1 MSAARSFA
9 RFGKQNTDIKREFL
23 FMSRIGKKPITF
35 AKTVKISQ
43 SDGMVKVE
51 GPKGVLT
58 SKLPDGIKLVVSDNS
73 LSIERQ
79 TDDRQARSYHGLA
92 RTLVNNMVTGVSNG
106 FEKALEISGVGY
118 RAEIAG
124 STLKLV
130 LGFSSPV
137 EYTIPK
143 GIEVKVDKQVNLVV
157 SGINKELVGRVASE
171 IRSLKKPEP
180 YKGKGIKYAGEYIR
194 RKAGKAAG
202 AK

>member
-1 MSAARSFA
+1 
-9 RFGKQNTDIKREFL
+9 
-23 FMSRIGKKPITF
+23 MSRIGKKPITF
-35 AKTVKISQ
+35 PKNVKISQ
-43 SDGMVKVE
+43 SGGIVKVE
-51 GPKGVLT
+51 GPKGTLS
-58 SKLPDGIKLVVSDNS
+58 SKLPEGITMVVSENN
-73 LSIERQ
+73 LAIERSSE
-79 TDDRQARSYHGLA
+79 DRLVRSYHGLA
-92 RTLVNNMVTGVSNG
+92 RTLISNMVTGVSAG
-106 FEKALEISGVGY
+106 FEKGLEISGVGY
-118 RAEIAG
+118 RAEVAG

-143 GIEVKVDKQVNLVV
+143 GIDVKVDKQVNMVV

>member
-1 MSAARSFA
+1 
-9 RFGKQNTDIKREFL
+9 
-23 FMSRIGKKPITF
+23 MSRIGKKPVTF
-35 AKTVKISQ
+35 PKNVKISQ
-43 SDGMVKVE
+43 SGGVVKVE
-51 GPKGVLT
+51 GPKGALS
-58 SKLPDGIKLVVSDNS
+58 SKLPDGIVLSISENNLVV
-73 LSIERQ
+73 ERKS
-79 TDDRQARSYHGLA
+79 DDRLVRSYHGLA
-92 RTLVNNMVTGVSNG
+92 RTLVNNMVTGVSTG
-106 FEKALEISGVGY
+106 FEKGLEISGVGY
-118 RAEIAG
+118 RAEVAG

-137 EYTIPK
+137 EYSIPK
-143 GIEVKVDKQVNLVV
+143 GIDVKIDKQVNLTV